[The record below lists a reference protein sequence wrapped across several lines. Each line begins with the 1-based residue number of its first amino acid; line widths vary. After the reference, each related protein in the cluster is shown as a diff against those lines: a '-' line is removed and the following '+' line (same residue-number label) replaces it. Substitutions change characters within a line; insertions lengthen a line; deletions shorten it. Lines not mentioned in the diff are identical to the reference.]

1 MPYLYCSTRSHTLL
15 IPTCLFLLHL
25 RSLGLTMHSSKRSLL
40 SEASLMLIHAATR
53 SCSPVTNGWGR
64 RVIGPT
70 VFKQLKSTH
79 LALECLQNRTPTP
92 TPWILSPLPNALHL
106 GCVPL
111 KDIKHGPL
119 IELLLIFSSCLRGM
133 NWEQAG
139 YWGCLFPGEEK
150 RALALCLL
158 RAIQLPCR
166 LCLCCFPPTFPEEV
180 FIWPLLS
187 SKQIDANG
195 FGSLMKQTRRN
206 QTSSACYASRRQA
219 ENFHRL
225 QKWDISSLT
234 ELGEGHL
241 LSRKKNEWAGK
252 KDSWWPFSSL
262 PLCFLGKLRSCPWG
276 REEEA

>member
-1 MPYLYCSTRSHTLL
+1 MGKEGHWVHSLQATKEHIFGFGVLWSAYRIGPSLPHGFSLLFHTL
-15 IPTCLFLLHL
+15 
-25 RSLGLTMHSSKRSLL
+25 
-40 SEASLMLIHAATR
+40 
-53 SCSPVTNGWGR
+53 
-64 RVIGPT
+64 
-70 VFKQLKSTH
+70 
-79 LALECLQNRTPTP
+79 
-92 TPWILSPLPNALHL
+92 LHL

-111 KDIKHGPL
+111 KDIKHEPL
-119 IELLLIFSSCLRGM
+119 MELLLIFSSRLWGM

-139 YWGCLFPGEEK
+139 YWGCLFPGEDK
-150 RALALCLL
+150 RALAMCLL

-166 LCLCCFPPTFPEEV
+166 LGLCCFLPTFPEEV
-180 FIWPLLS
+180 FLWPLLS

-252 KDSWWPFSSL
+252 KNSWWPFSSL
-262 PLCFLGKLRSCPWG
+262 PLCFLGKLRSCPRG